1 MIGAVPDD
9 AGAGSATEEGFIMA
23 DNKGKKVTHCMLC
36 GKVSELSICETCQIR
51 VQGEALEHKQGI
63 EKKGK
68 TDTGRA

>member
-1 MIGAVPDD
+1 MIGAELALP
-9 AGAGSATEEGFIMA
+9 APERNPRRGSIMA

-36 GKVSELSICETCQIR
+36 GKVSDQSICETCQIR